1 MDELGLESQKGNPVN
16 MIKETLVKLGGWRA
30 PVYFGGAAD
39 VGRWH
44 WLARHALSGPVRTLD
59 AGSGIG
65 SLSFHAAKA
74 GNGRCLDGSGNLK
87 EGMAVRLAR
96 FS

>member
-1 MDELGLESQKGNPVN
+1 

-74 GNGRCLDGSGNLK
+74 GNEVVAISFEAQHNEK
-87 EGMAVRLAR
+87 AR
-96 FS
+96 